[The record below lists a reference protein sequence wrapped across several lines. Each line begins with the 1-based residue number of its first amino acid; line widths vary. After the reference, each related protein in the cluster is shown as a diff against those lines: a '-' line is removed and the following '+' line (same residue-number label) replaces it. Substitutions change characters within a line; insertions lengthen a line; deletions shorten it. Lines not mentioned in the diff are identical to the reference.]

1 MHAKTTGGYIDQML
15 FKTTRTCGFDSIVL
29 DNIIIKVI
37 GNYNEF
43 VRPLLQPSCGFIL
56 VNRNGTQS
64 GKLTDLLSKLVYD
77 AIGKY
82 IHPTSYLQIAETE
95 CSDILDLDKQQWVKE
110 DQKYSSKVAKTHYQ
124 KKCSRDIADKG
135 QSCLKKQ
142 CGNYIFIIS
151 STVVDF
157 SSEKNSG
164 STGHRISCRE
174 IYTEDANGET
184 RTRNPLVIN
193 RVP

>member
-1 MHAKTTGGYIDQML
+1 MTYQHLTVEMFEHAKITGGYIDQML
-15 FKTTRTCGFDSIVL
+15 FKTTRTCGFDSIV
-29 DNIIIKVI
+29 KVI

-56 VNRNGTQS
+56 VNRNGTQF

-82 IHPTSYLQIAETE
+82 IHPTSYCQIVETE

-124 KKCSRDIADKG
+124 KKCS
-135 QSCLKKQ
+135 
-142 CGNYIFIIS
+142 
-151 STVVDF
+151 
-157 SSEKNSG
+157 
-164 STGHRISCRE
+164 
-174 IYTEDANGET
+174 
-184 RTRNPLVIN
+184 
-193 RVP
+193 

>member
-1 MHAKTTGGYIDQML
+1 MTYQNLTVEKFEHAKTTGEDIDQML

-29 DNIIIKVI
+29 DNIIMKVI

-56 VNRNGTQS
+56 VNRNGTQF

-77 AIGKY
+77 AVGKY

-124 KKCSRDIADKG
+124 KKCSRDIA
-135 QSCLKKQ
+135 
-142 CGNYIFIIS
+142 
-151 STVVDF
+151 V
-157 SSEKNSG
+157 
-164 STGHRISCRE
+164 
-174 IYTEDANGET
+174 
-184 RTRNPLVIN
+184 
-193 RVP
+193 